1 MKTIKLITVVFCI
14 TASLHGQEISKEKLT
29 VIAESDHQ
37 WTGIAV
43 SRNNRMF
50 VNFPRWSA
58 DTPVAVAEII
68 NGKVVPFPDT
78 NRNKYESDKP
88 DHFTCVQSV
97 FVDNENQLWVLDT
110 GYQLELDKTK
120 GGKLFVFDLQKNVLK
135 TTYDFPIE
143 KITDKS
149 YLNDFRVDE
158 INHKVYL
165 TDSRLGGL
173 VVLDLK
179 TKEVRKVLVNHPSTL
194 AEVPEITIEG
204 IQRKKQVHSDGIE
217 LDKERK
223 YLYYCSLTGEN
234 LYRIPVK
241 YISNLN
247 NDDAF
252 LGSKVEKF
260 AKTGANDGIAFD
272 TKGNLYLSSLE
283 QNGISVVNK
292 NGVFKTIITDPL
304 IQWPDSLAFGNN
316 GELYFTTSQ
325 IHLPK
330 DKRGTYKI
338 IKLAIISE

>member
-1 MKTIKLITVVFCI
+1 MNKVKISIFLCLI
-14 TASLHGQEISKEKLT
+14 SLANFAQEIPKSKLT
-29 VIAESDHQ
+29 VFAESDHQ

-78 NRNKYESDKP
+78 NWNKYESDQP

-120 GGKLFVFDLQKNVLK
+120 GGKLFVFDLQKNTLK
-135 TTYDFPIE
+135 ASYDFPIE

-149 YLNDFRVDE
+149 YLNDFRIDE

-165 TDSRLGGL
+165 TDSRLGGI
-173 VVLDLK
+173 VVLDML
-179 TKEVRKVLVNHPSTL
+179 TKDVRRVLAHHPSTL
-194 AEVPEITIEG
+194 AEVPEIIIEG

-234 LYRIPVK
+234 LYRVPVK
-241 YISNLN
+241 YISNPKY
-247 NDDAF
+247 DDAF

-272 TKGNLYLSSLE
+272 AKGNLYLSSLE

-304 IQWPDSLAFGNN
+304 IQWPDSLAFGNK
-316 GELYFTTSQ
+316 GVLYFTTSL

-330 DKRGTYKI
+330 DKRPTYKVFRLDL
-338 IKLAIISE
+338 K